1 MVIEH
6 GDCKTHFAPL
16 KLYFQLMGVFTIKID
31 FIVDDA
37 RQFRLSV

>member
-16 KLYFQLMGVFTIKID
+16 KLYFQLGVFTIKID

-37 RQFRLSV
+37 RQFCLPV